1 MKKISLMSDDYAQ
14 IIAFAAE
21 HGHETTE
28 TDPGKILDSACD
40 YLETKHPELITDLNV
55 ARYAK
60 NLVKHPPRKKL
71 IPAIILTV
79 LLGTTAWAQPPIPIP
94 IWLNE
99 AYSGAINA
107 CKWVIKKE
115 NPYSAFDAYLGSD
128 GLIRYFGYRSEWF
141 HFEKCMDQAGYPI
154 KPRDEQ

>member
-21 HGHETTE
+21 HGHKTTE

-79 LLGTTAWAQPPIPIP
+79 LLGTTAWAQYYPPMTPIIPPQIP
-94 IWLNE
+94 PLPQLP
-99 AYSGAINA
+99 YQQQP
-107 CKWVIKKE
+107 
-115 NPYSAFDAYLGSD
+115 NPYGYGYGGSSQYPLPPLPQAPKLPPAPQLPQ
-128 GLIRYFGYRSEWF
+128 GPVTCW
-141 HFEKCMDQAGYPI
+141 QAGN
-154 KPRDEQ
+154 RLFCQ